1 MSRRRVE
8 IVGNEKSALEMY
20 ERFHD
25 KPSKRR
31 VKFNFDWPTH
41 VQEIGEAKAQMY
53 RSNKWKTNPRD
64 FEDYKHIAES
74 FQLCYV
80 TPGFLRDYSTGK
92 ALPVY
97 GPKLEVQGPMPQHF
111 TMLAPLIGIQ
121 VRLYGS
127 NGKLSKGD
135 SNLYEVV
142 VPRGML
148 AGAQH
153 PKTGDNFL
161 FVYTKSHG
169 IGMIITGDELA
180 VEKDGIVG

>member
-1 MSRRRVE
+1 MSRRRIEV
-8 IVGNEKSALEMY
+8 IDTKKDAQAMY
-20 ERFHD
+20 QRFYD
-25 KPSKRR
+25 KPSKRE
-31 VKFNFDWPTH
+31 VKFDFSWPTK

-53 RSNKWKTNPRD
+53 RSNKWKMNPQE

-80 TPGFLRDYSTGK
+80 TPGFLRDYSTGNK
-92 ALPVY
+92 LPVH
-97 GPKLEVQGPMPQHF
+97 GPNLEVQGPMPKHF
-111 TMLAPLIGIQ
+111 TILAPLIGIQ
-121 VRLYGS
+121 VRLYDKNEELPS
-127 NGKLSKGD
+127 GD

-148 AGAQH
+148 AGAKH

-161 FVYTKSHG
+161 FVYTKTHG
-169 IGMIITGDELA
+169 IGMLITGDELA

>member
-1 MSRRRVE
+1 MSRRRIE
-8 IVGNEKSALEMY
+8 IIDTEKDAVSMY

-25 KPSKRR
+25 KASKRR
-31 VKFNFDWPTH
+31 QKFDFTWPTS

-53 RSNKWKTNPRD
+53 RSNKWKRNPQE
-64 FEDYKHIAES
+64 FEDYKHIAEA

-92 ALPVY
+92 AMPVH
-97 GPKLEVQGPMPQHF
+97 GPTLEVQGPMPQHF
-111 TMLAPLIGIQ
+111 TILAPLIGIQ
-121 VRLYGS
+121 VKLYDKG
-127 NGKLSKGD
+127 GKLPKGD
-135 SNLYEVV
+135 ENLYEVV

-148 AGAQH
+148 AGAKH

-161 FVYTKSHG
+161 FVYTKAHG
-169 IGMIITGDELA
+169 IGMLITGEELA